1 MLYIPRVAEAT
12 LHKYLNAFP
21 VVGITGPRQSGKSTL
36 LTHALP
42 HYAYVTFDDPA
53 NIEAFTFDPKGFL
66 QQFGAR
72 VIFDEVQYV
81 PEIFHYIKIMVDNN
95 RKNYG
100 NFVLTGSSQF
110 SAIKKISESLAGR
123 IGLLSLLPLQHC
135 ELPNN
140 IHESPIYKSSYPE
153 LVERAYE
160 NSDLWYS
167 AYVDTYLNKD
177 VRMLSNIGDIRDFQR
192 FISLLAARTTQVLDM
207 SIYARDLGISVPTIK
222 RWISILEASYIIFI
236 LPPYYENFGK
246 RLVKSPKVYFWDTGL
261 VSYLTGVS
269 TQEIYDKGP
278 MAGSLFENYIV
289 ADIFKTQLHYKTN
302 NELFFLRTQDKRE
315 VDLIIDK
322 KNSKEYIEIKK
333 SYSFSPMMISAIK
346 QFITASDSGCL
357 LYQGQ
362 SYTYQNQI
370 TISNYNDYLKC
381 KHYTL

>member
-1 MLYIPRVAEAT
+1 MAYIRRVAEAT
-12 LHKYLNAFP
+12 LNKYIKAFP

-42 HYAYVTFDDPA
+42 NYTYVTFDDPMNVA
-53 NIEAFTFDPKGFL
+53 AFTIDPKGFL
-66 QQFGAR
+66 KQFSAK

-81 PEIFHYIKIMVDNN
+81 PEIFNYIKILVDNN
-95 RKNYG
+95 RKLYG

-123 IGLLSLLPLQHC
+123 IGLFSLLPLQHS

-140 IHESPIYKSSYPE
+140 INESAIYKGSYPE
-153 LVERAYE
+153 LVERSYE

-177 VRMLSNIGDIRDFQR
+177 VRMLSNIGDMRDFQR
-192 FISLLAARTTQVLDM
+192 FISLLAARTTQLLDM
-207 SIYARDLGISVPTIK
+207 SLYSRDLGVSVPTIK

-236 LPPYYENFGK
+236 LPPYYDNFGK
-246 RLVKSPKVYFWDTGL
+246 RIVKSPKIYFWDTGL

-269 TQEIYDKGP
+269 TQDIYEKGP

-289 ADIFKTQLHYKTN
+289 ADLFKTQLHYKTN
-302 NELFFLRTQDKRE
+302 NELFFLRTQDKQE
-315 VDLIIDK
+315 IDLIIDK

-333 SYSFSPMMISAIK
+333 SHSFHPIMINTIK
-346 QFITASDSGCL
+346 RFITEQDSGRL

-362 SYTYQNQI
+362 NHACHNQI
-370 TISNYNDYLKC
+370 TINNYNDYLK
-381 KHYTL
+381 HN